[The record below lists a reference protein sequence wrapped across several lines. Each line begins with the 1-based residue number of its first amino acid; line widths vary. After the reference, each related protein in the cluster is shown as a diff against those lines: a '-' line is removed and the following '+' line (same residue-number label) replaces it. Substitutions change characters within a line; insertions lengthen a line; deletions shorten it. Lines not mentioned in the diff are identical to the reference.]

1 MAGSAGYGELS
12 PGSLRRRLRSA
23 EEAQQR
29 QVGLVRQLQDEVLQY
44 QTWCRELE
52 QQVKA
57 GGGSLP
63 GRWKATADH
72 SLEKALLQVE
82 EEQHRCENLA
92 EVNTLLREHLDKA
105 SEVNSALKEDVG
117 KLTVDWMR
125 AREELELKESEWRR
139 ERELYDSYVR
149 GEHGR
154 LLGLWRQVVTLR
166 RLFLEMKTATDR
178 DLSEL
183 KAEQMRLSGS
193 ILVNCSRLNSCVQLR
208 ESIPLGKPVLKDQAE
223 QQVEPKINQTAQ
235 EVIALQVRCDM
246 EKKEL
251 QDRVMELSA
260 LLVQSQKQ
268 NEEKEKTMKTLNDT
282 VEILES
288 SWIEKEFTASLTNSA
303 KEENIFLQ
311 KLIKN
316 ITEMVLDDSD
326 SMVSIICTGSSQHAD
341 SGHISAPRSVDTG
354 RAFGLV
360 LEALA
365 RMRGAT
371 RALREEL
378 SARQDSNKFLLQQQR
393 YQEEK
398 CREVQQRLEQLEEK
412 CKKSSSHQQHLQ
424 SLVETLRSDC
434 AKFEKTR
441 EELQEQLGLREREA
455 SCLRQSNAEL
465 QMREESAQAEK
476 AEQQD
481 RMERARREQE
491 LLVKDLAAL
500 EEKHSLLQSELVVQ
514 RQTLEKLQLQ
524 KDLLKQEKDEF
535 AMALEKAQRSVAE
548 LTGAQNKLNAERADL
563 QAAAAKMSSINEA
576 LALDKV
582 QLNKYVWQLEQ
593 EKEALSAKVDEMERA
608 KICEQEKLNF
618 CERANKELC
627 AEKARLEQ
635 LLKEAEEQREELW
648 LELRTLGEEKAET
661 QEKFHQVSQKQESL
675 SRALEQ
681 LSQESSDQGHELA
694 QVGREK
700 ELLGREKAA
709 LETRLAAVERHQHD
723 LSRQLAETRSAKES
737 LQSRLCA
744 AQQQI
749 SQLEITRNH
758 LEAQVLIITQAKEV
772 IEGEVK
778 CLQCELEAERTLRRQ
793 EQEDTAQQLLQAEQQ
808 HQESL
813 RLQGTAQQLEIKKLL
828 QDLASERERHRAEM
842 QETLEQ
848 WEKEKAEREQE
859 HKKELSEMRQKVAT
873 LLVQQEEERTRL
885 ENAKQEVL
893 LEEQKEKSALS
904 EALLQTQGELSRA
917 RQQVQQLRQ
926 EVTEQREK
934 GQTMKANL
942 QAELEEAH
950 SEAQAAQRRH
960 EEELQG
966 LKEEMNL
973 LLEQREALQKQVA
986 ELTSQLAA
994 SRECQERTV
1003 QRAQQDVREAQEES
1017 RQKLL
1022 EIEQMQKMLEEA
1034 KNQNK
1039 ELQVHQEYLERERS
1053 RLEEVAQQ
1061 NSELQASVSALE
1073 REKARLTLSLEE
1085 KDLSLRTLEE
1095 NNLAQISQVSQL
1107 RSALTQAEEL
1117 HSEHRRE
1124 VQELNTQIQALQDAV
1139 VQMEASQ
1146 ATRQK
1151 QLLKE
1156 LEESQAGERSLR
1168 DSVHVLEAEV
1178 SDLRVKLQSSDDR
1191 AEALAK
1197 QYQEASG
1204 AHQETQSQLDKLL
1217 LALHHMIRDSR
1228 DLVAWSSEEDHVMGL
1243 TASQARDVSTELT
1256 VDRVAAALQD
1266 LQQHLEHS
1274 QKDLN
1279 DARNRI
1285 QALELELGMRQDQ
1298 MDNLRASNQE
1308 LQIQLDESR
1317 AAMLKAEHQK
1327 TSLEIALKE
1336 ETITLKEEAVVL
1348 HQEVASLKKKL
1359 EKLEKERN
1367 DVLHEQDRLQADK
1380 EKLECEIKLLEE
1392 SVTASETRASTA
1404 IDKNHSLEQE
1414 LQTALSMLKIKNEEV
1429 QNQGKKMEILQ
1440 KEAEETKALQ
1450 VHLTHV
1456 TAILSEREGEM
1467 KLYQEQMRMLEK
1479 QKEMHK
1485 TALNQVIK
1493 DITEKEQKT
1502 ESQQEQIQELEKQQ
1516 EKQRVVLSKMSQE
1529 LEEKDQEIRSQQEL
1543 IRELEK
1549 QLELQNS
1556 AVSRVSKELEE
1567 RHLEIKFQEE
1577 KIMILEQHG
1586 AVQVRNLLVDLDDMK
1601 GNLKEKGLELLSLT
1615 QQIQELEKER
1625 EDVKSLNASL
1635 EHLRTVLKDRESEC
1649 DAQRK
1654 ELRLLQQHKEQQDRH
1669 LQELLDKVEI
1679 MTLSLSKKEQELE
1692 SQQKQMQEVEEVMEM
1707 QLKTVRDQLEQT
1719 VATLKEKDRLMDIQK
1734 QQTRS
1739 YEEKKEEQ
1747 INVLHRD
1754 LEYSRTILKE
1764 KDLMIESQKELIE
1777 TFQKQ
1782 KQDSEQQKQILHCLQ
1797 VELKEKEQEILSLRK
1812 QCEACKEKEE
1822 KLEAEQRNF
1831 HATTLSLKE
1840 KEDKICVLEDTIT
1853 KLQQRKEE
1861 TAVQAK
1867 AILQKLEH
1875 AESSLEAKHQEVVAL
1890 QEHVQDLQEQKEVAG
1905 KQAKSLEQDL
1915 DKASQMLKK
1924 NHLEFLKQTEQMNTF
1939 QLREESMKVA
1949 LTSCQKQV
1957 TLLEEVVRKKDE
1969 DNDTL
1974 RQNLQHVEEE
1984 LKTLQ
1989 NLQLRLTEKNEGVRH
2004 DGEQEFLNKTFP
2016 EREGEIRAQSE
2027 RKQIEVEIRALREDL
2042 QHVQQTLTKKDK
2054 EVKYQTDKVKYL
2066 KKTLIEREQELRR
2079 QSELLKELTLA
2090 LRWKDEG
2097 ETLKKQI
2104 QKLQKW
2110 EEEEAEKRKILQE
2123 RDYLLQRQKEITQ
2136 QLEAERE
2143 ASGKDLECV
2152 AAALKQRESREHEW
2166 RENAQV
2172 LSAALSKSEMANG
2185 NLKKEIT
2192 ILQRMI
2198 SERDT
2203 DRFHQQQALAEG
2215 EQLSWLSE
2223 KRLMLQSL
2231 ECLQRA
2237 VAKLEDEKVEL
2248 NQQNTELRRTL
2259 EQVEHERR
2267 RLKRCFRG
2275 RLLPDASGF
2284 SLSESD
2290 QCKSPASRQEES
2302 HAHCS
2307 QRLAELQNQVSL
2319 LQSQLA
2325 QERQHCQNYIENC
2338 TRTSQE
2344 LSDLHQE
2351 LCCSFAAVLKEPE
2364 VAVLEEETRKLDQS
2378 LNLNSALTSLDHQS
2392 LERQLEHPR
2401 ARPARSNDDLR

>member
-1 MAGSAGYGELS
+1 MAGSAGCAELS
-12 PGSLRRRLRSA
+12 PGSLWRRLRSA

-29 QVGLVRQLQDEVLQY
+29 QAGLVRQLQNEVLQY

-63 GRWKATADH
+63 GRWEATADH

-82 EEQHRCENLA
+82 EEQQRCENLA

-125 AREELELKESEWRR
+125 AREELEVKESEWRS
-139 ERELYDSYVR
+139 ERELYDSYFR
-149 GEHGR
+149 GEHNR
-154 LLGLWRQVVTLR
+154 LLSLWRQVVTFR
-166 RLFLEMKTATDR
+166 RHFLEMKTATDR

-223 QQVEPKINQTAQ
+223 QD
-235 EVIALQVRCDM
+235 VIALPVGCDM

-251 QDRVMELSA
+251 QDRAALHSPVFVSSQTLAFNGKDGKKYLPDRNSSKVMELSA

-288 SWIEKEFTASLTNSA
+288 SWIEKEFAASLTNSA
-303 KEENIFLQ
+303 KEENLFLQ

-316 ITEMVLDDSD
+316 ITE
-326 SMVSIICTGSSQHAD
+326 
-341 SGHISAPRSVDTG
+341 
-354 RAFGLV
+354 
-360 LEALA
+360 
-365 RMRGAT
+365 
-371 RALREEL
+371 ALREEL

-393 YQEEK
+393 HQEEK
-398 CREVQQRLEQLEEK
+398 CREVQQRLEQLEDK

-424 SLVETLRSDC
+424 SLVETLRSDYTNL
-434 AKFEKTR
+434 EKTR

-455 SCLRQSNAEL
+455 LCLRQSNAEL
-465 QMREESAQAEK
+465 QMKEESAQAEK
-476 AEQQD
+476 AEQQE
-481 RMERARREQE
+481 RMERAYREQE
-491 LLVKDLAAL
+491 LLLKDLAAL
-500 EEKHSLLQSELVVQ
+500 EEKNSLLQSELVVKG
-514 RQTLEKLQLQ
+514 QTLEKLQLQ
-524 KDLLKQEKDEF
+524 KDLLEQEKDEF
-535 AMALEKAQRSVAE
+535 AMALEKAERSVAE

-593 EKEALSAKVDEMERA
+593 EKEVLSAKVDEMERE
-608 KICEQEKLNF
+608 KICEQEKLNL

-635 LLKEAEEQREELW
+635 LLQEAEEQREELW

-661 QEKFHQVSQKQESL
+661 QEKFRQVSQEQESL
-675 SRALEQ
+675 GRALEQ
-681 LSQESSDQGHELA
+681 LRQESSGQEHEMA
-694 QVGREK
+694 QVCREK

-709 LETRLAAVERHQHD
+709 LEGRLAATERHQHD
-723 LSRQLAETRSAKES
+723 LSKQLAETRSAKES
-737 LQSRLCA
+737 LESRLFA

-749 SQLEITRNH
+749 SQLEVTRNH
-758 LEAQVLIITQAKEV
+758 LEAQVLIVTQTKEV
-772 IEGEVK
+772 IEGEVM
-778 CLQCELEAERTLRRQ
+778 CLQRELEAERALRRQ
-793 EQEDTAQQLLQAEQQ
+793 EREDTAQQLLQAEQQ
-808 HQESL
+808 HHESL

-828 QDLASERERHRAEM
+828 QDLSSERERHHAEM

-859 HKKELSEMRQKVAT
+859 HKKVLFEMRQKVAT
-873 LLVQQEEERTRL
+873 LLAQQEEERTRF
-885 ENAKQEVL
+885 EDAKREVL

-904 EALLQTQGELSRA
+904 EALLQTQGELSQA
-917 RQQVQQLRQ
+917 QQQVQQLRQ
-926 EVTEQREK
+926 ELKEQQEK
-934 GQTMKANL
+934 GQTIEANL
-942 QAELEEAH
+942 QAELQAAR
-950 SEAQAAQRRH
+950 SEVQTAQRRH

-973 LLEQREALQKQVA
+973 LLEQREALEKQVG

-994 SRECQERTV
+994 SRESQEMTV

-1017 RQKLL
+1017 RQKQL
-1022 EIEQMQKMLEEA
+1022 EAEHTQKMLEEA
-1034 KNQNK
+1034 KQQNK
-1039 ELQVHQEYLERERS
+1039 ELQVHLQNLERERNQW
-1053 RLEEVAQQ
+1053 EEVAQQ
-1061 NSELQASVSALE
+1061 NSELHASVNALE
-1073 REKARLTLSLEE
+1073 SEKARLTLSLEE
-1085 KDLSLRTLEE
+1085 KHLSLRTLEE
-1095 NNLAQISQVSQL
+1095 NNLAQINQVSQL

-1117 HSEHRRE
+1117 HSEHRNE
-1124 VQELNTQIQALQDAV
+1124 MQELNTQIQALQDTV
-1139 VQMEASQ
+1139 LQMEASQ
-1146 ATRQK
+1146 ATREQ
-1151 QLLKE
+1151 QLLQE
-1156 LEESQAGERSLR
+1156 LEESRAGECSLR
-1168 DSVHVLEAEV
+1168 DSVNVLEAEV
-1178 SDLRVKLQSSDDR
+1178 SELRVRLQSSENR
-1191 AEALAK
+1191 AEALAI
-1197 QYQEASG
+1197 QCQQASG

-1217 LALHHMIRDSR
+1217 LVLHHMIRDNR
-1228 DLVAWSSEEDHVMGL
+1228 DLVTWSSEEGHVMGL
-1243 TASQARDVSTELT
+1243 TASQAGDVPAELT
-1256 VDRVAAALQD
+1256 VDRVATALQD

-1274 QKDLN
+1274 QKDLK
-1279 DARNRI
+1279 DARNKI
-1285 QALELELGMRQDQ
+1285 HALELELGTGQDQ
-1298 MDNLRASNQE
+1298 MDILKASNQE
-1308 LQIQLDESR
+1308 LQIQLDEYHT
-1317 AAMLKAEHQK
+1317 AMLRTEHQK
-1327 TSLEIALKE
+1327 TSLENALKE
-1336 ETITLKEEAVVL
+1336 ETIALQEEAVTL
-1348 HQEVASLKKKL
+1348 RQEVASLKRKL
-1359 EKLEKERN
+1359 ENLEKERK
-1367 DVLHEQDRLQADK
+1367 DVLHELDRLQADK
-1380 EKLECEIKLLEE
+1380 EKLEYEIKLLEE
-1392 SVTASETRASTA
+1392 SVTASETRANTA
-1404 IDKNHSLEQE
+1404 IDKNHALEQE

-1440 KEAEETKALQ
+1440 KEAAETSALQ
-1450 VHLTHV
+1450 EHLTRV

-1467 KLYQEQMRMLEK
+1467 KLYQEQMRLLEK

-1516 EKQRVVLSKMSQE
+1516 EKQRIVLSKMSQE

-1601 GNLKEKGLELLSLT
+1601 GNLKEKRLELLSLT

-1625 EDVKSLNASL
+1625 EDVKCLNASL

-1649 DAQRK
+1649 DTQRE

-1669 LQELLDKVEI
+1669 LQELLGKVEI
-1679 MTLSLSKKEQELE
+1679 MTLSLSKKDQELE
-1692 SQQKQMQEVEEVMEM
+1692 SQQKQTQEVEEVMEM
-1707 QLKTVRDQLEQT
+1707 RLKTVRDQLEQT
-1719 VATLKEKDRLMDIQK
+1719 LATLKEKERLMDIQK

-1754 LEYSRTILKE
+1754 LEYSKAILKE

-1782 KQDSEQQKQILHCLQ
+1782 KQDSEQQKQILQCLQ

-1822 KLEAEQRNF
+1822 KHEAEQRNF
-1831 HATTLSLKE
+1831 QATTLTLKE
-1840 KEDKICVLEDTIT
+1840 KEDKICVLEDAIT
-1853 KLQQRKEE
+1853 KLQQQKEE
-1861 TAVQAK
+1861 TAVQTK
-1867 AILQKLEH
+1867 AILQKLEYT
-1875 AESSLEAKHQEVVAL
+1875 ASSLEARNQEIVSL
-1890 QEHVQDLQEQKEVAG
+1890 QVHVQDLREQKEMAG

-1915 DKASQMLKK
+1915 DKARQMLKK
-1924 NHLEFLKQTEQMNTF
+1924 INLEFLKQTEQINTF

-1957 TLLEEVVRKKDE
+1957 TLFEEVVKKKDE
-1969 DNDTL
+1969 DNDAL
-1974 RQNLQHVEEE
+1974 RHNLQHVEEE

-1989 NLQLRLTEKNEGVRH
+1989 NLQPRLTEKNEEVRH
-2004 DGEQEFLNKTFP
+2004 DGEQELLKEAFP
-2016 EREGEIRAQSE
+2016 EREGEIMAQSE
-2027 RKQIEVEIRALREDL
+2027 QKQSEVEIRALREDL

-2054 EVKYQTDKVKYL
+2054 EIKDQTDRIRYL

-2090 LRWKDEG
+2090 LQWKDEG
-2097 ETLKKQI
+2097 ETQKKQI

-2110 EEEEAEKRKILQE
+2110 EEEVEKRKIFQV
-2123 RDYLLQRQKEITQ
+2123 RDHLLQRQKEITQ
-2136 QLEAERE
+2136 RLEAERE
-2143 ASGKDLECV
+2143 ANDKELAYV
-2152 AAALKQRESREHEW
+2152 AAALEQRENREHEW

-2172 LSAALSKSEMANG
+2172 MSAALSKNEMANG

-2203 DRFHQQQALAEG
+2203 DLFHQQQAVAEG

-2237 VAKLEDEKVEL
+2237 VAKLEDDKVEL
-2248 NQQNTELRRTL
+2248 KQQNTELRRTL
-2259 EQVEHERR
+2259 EQVEYERR
-2267 RLKRCFRG
+2267 KLKRCFRG
-2275 RLLPDASGF
+2275 RLFPGASGF

-2290 QCKSPASRQEES
+2290 QCKLPASGQEES

-2307 QRLAELQNQVSL
+2307 QRLVELQNQVSL
-2319 LQSQLA
+2319 LQAQLA
-2325 QERQHCQNYIENC
+2325 QDRQHWQNYAESC
-2338 TRTSQE
+2338 AKTSQE
-2344 LSDLHQE
+2344 LSDLHEE
-2351 LCCSFAAVLKEPE
+2351 LSCSFAAVLKEPKA
-2364 VAVLEEETRKLDQS
+2364 AVLEKEAQKLDRS
-2378 LNLNSALTSLDHQS
+2378 LNLNSALTSLGHQS
-2392 LERQLEHPR
+2392 LERQPEYPR
-2401 ARPARSNDDLR
+2401 ARPARNNGDLR